1 MPNGGIHHCGNCKH
15 FTESQ
20 SICKLRNEKIYSSH
34 WTTCLS
40 WNEMHRV
47 PKGAMFAIVC
57 EVKSGVGTYSDI
69 PYYLGSRAD
78 TVQDKNAG
86 DTIVSFV
93 DNHGNKMEFQSVDD
107 YDNYY
112 LMIYDLPL
120 ILLGA
125 LAGDIIGSVYEFH
138 NIKSTVFSLFTE
150 RSHYTDDTVMT
161 LAVANKILKESTY
174 ERELQELGKRYP
186 KSGYGLNFKEWIFSD
201 DPIPYNSYGNGSAM
215 RVSPIAYALDDIN
228 EVLGEAG
235 RSAEITHNH
244 PEGIKGAQAVAAA
257 VFMARKGS
265 SKDEIKQYVT
275 QNFKYDLDR
284 TIENIGVNYHFDET
298 CQGSVPEAI
307 IAFLESHNFESA
319 IRLAVSIGGDSDTIA
334 AITGAISE
342 AYYKDIPIEIKDS
355 VIKLLPDDLL
365 SVLINFSR
373 KINNSN

>member
-15 FTESQ
+15 FEDIQ
-20 SICKLRNEKIYSSH
+20 SNCKLRIEKIHSSH

-47 PKGAMFAIVC
+47 PKGVMFAIVC

-69 PYYLGSRAD
+69 PCYLGRRVD
-78 TVQDKNAG
+78 TGQDKNAG
-86 DTIVSFV
+86 DTIVTFI
-93 DNHGNKMEFQSVDD
+93 DNHGNKMEFKSVED

-112 LMIYDLPL
+112 LKIIDIPL

-138 NIKSTVFSLFTE
+138 NIKTTEFPLFTE

-174 ERELQELGKRYP
+174 EKELQELGKRYP
-186 KSGYGLNFKEWIFSD
+186 KSGYGTNFKEWVSSD
-201 DPIPYNSYGNGSAM
+201 DPKPYNSYGNGSAM
-215 RVSPIAYALDDIN
+215 RVSPIAYAFHDIN
-228 EVLGEAG
+228 EVLSEAK

-257 VFMARKGS
+257 VFMARNAS

-275 QNFKYDLDR
+275 QNFKYDLNRSIDGIR
-284 TIENIGVNYHFDET
+284 PNYHFDET
-298 CQGSVPEAI
+298 CQGSVPEVI
-307 IAFLESHNFESA
+307 IAFLESTNFENA

-334 AITGAISE
+334 SITGAISE
-342 AYYKDIPIEIKDS
+342 AFYKEIPKEIKEN

-365 SVLINFSR
+365 KVLISFTEKYR
-373 KINNSN
+373 